1 MPSSGR
7 VTLLTSP
14 AAAVRLAA
22 ASDALRRNAAG
33 EVLII
38 GESRDAAEDLAH
50 EVARDAGATF
60 GLYRFSLRQLAGRIA
75 APDLA
80 RRGLAPA
87 TRLAAEAVA
96 QHAAFVEQQRRALD
110 FLGPI
115 ARFRSFGRVL
125 SATLGDLRRAD
136 CDPAGA
142 RNLGGSGPDIARLA
156 HRYGQL
162 LDEDGLVDA
171 AALYRAAAR
180 IARSGAGGAGA
191 PLGGALVLLD
201 VAVTHDATLDFV
213 AALADRAA
221 SVLATVPAGDDR
233 TLAALRGLPAAV
245 EEVDAGG
252 DAAPSPAEPLSR
264 VQHYLFAPADP
275 PPAEDAAAEPALRF
289 FSAPGESREAVEI
302 ARVLVE
308 EASRGVPFDRMA
320 VLVRSP
326 GSYTRLLETAL
337 GRARVPAWFA
347 KGTRVPHPAGR
358 AFLALLACAAERLS
372 ARRFSEYLSLG
383 QVPRLDAGGGPPA
396 DRGRWV
402 PPDSATELVPAP
414 AQPTLFDALL
424 PSAGAAAG
432 VAAPDEPADSPADGP
447 ADSPADNDDEPVLEG
462 TLRAPF
468 RWERLLVESAVVG
481 GRDRWERRLDGL
493 ARELALKIDALR
505 AEEPESPRAA
515 RLEREV
521 GNLHHLRRFALPVI
535 TRLAALPVE
544 ALWGEW
550 LDRLE
555 ALAPAVLA
563 EPDRVLAVLADLRPM
578 AAVGPVGLTDVR
590 DVLQEQL
597 TELTAEQPGRR
608 FGRVFVGGPEHV
620 RGRRFAVVC
629 VPGLAEHVFPQRQ
642 RQDPLLLDELRAR
655 LDAPEDAARLG
666 LASRPDRI
674 AREKLLLRLA
684 VGAAT
689 ERVFLSYPRL
699 EVGSARPR
707 VPSFY
712 ALDVER
718 ALTGR
723 VPDFE
728 QMERDAFRDVEAH
741 LAWPAPADPA
751 RAIDPSEHDL
761 AVLRGLLHAPAG
773 EPVTG
778 RARYLFRL
786 HPGLRRAL
794 AARWVRWKRPWSKSD
809 GLYAPGDD
817 AKAILAAHRL
827 DARPYSVS
835 ALQRFAACPYQFLLA
850 AVHRL
855 HPREEVEPPL
865 ERMDPLTRGS
875 MFHDVQQEVFEEL
888 RERRALPLGEA
899 GLVEADAATDA
910 VLDRVAADYEE
921 QLAPAIPRVW
931 QDEVESM
938 RADLKGWLRHVANEG
953 GEWTPIDAEFP
964 FGLGP
969 RPVPGRGRDAAAA
982 AGWDPAGAP
991 DPAAIGGRWRLRGR
1005 VDLVEARTGPSTRG
1019 ELRVTDHKT
1028 GANRTR
1034 PGMVVGGGET
1044 LQPVLYGLALEA
1056 VSGRP
1061 VDEARLFFCTAT
1073 GRYEQRAVALG
1084 DEERRSGVE
1093 VLEIIDRAVEAGSLL
1108 PAPREGACRWCDFQ
1122 AVCGPGAEPRAA
1134 RKDPAPLADLL
1145 SLRDL
1150 R

>member
-1 MPSSGR
+1 MGSSGR

-14 AAAVRLAA
+14 SAATRVAAAG
-22 ASDALRRNAAG
+22 DALRRGLAAG
-33 EVLII
+33 EAVVV
-38 GESRDAAEDLAH
+38 GETRDAADDLAR
-50 EVARDAGATF
+50 EVAREAGATF
-60 GLYRFSLRQLAGRIA
+60 GLYRFSLRQIAGRIA

-80 RRGLAPA
+80 RGGLVPA

-96 QHAAFVEQQRRALD
+96 KHAAIVEQQQRALD
-110 FLGPI
+110 YLGPI

-125 SATLGDLRRAD
+125 AATLGDLRRAD
-136 CDPAGA
+136 CDSAA
-142 RNLGGSGPDIARLA
+142 AADLGGSGPDVARLA
-156 HRYGQL
+156 HRYARL
-162 LDEDGLVDA
+162 LDDDRLVDG

-180 IARSGAGGAGA
+180 LARTGGVGGAGA

-201 VAVTHDATLDFV
+201 VAVTDDATFELV
-213 AALADRAA
+213 AALAARAT
-221 SVLATVPAGDDR
+221 SVLATVPAGDER
-233 TLAALRGLPAAV
+233 TLAALRGLPGAV
-245 EEVDAGG
+245 EVVGAG
-252 DAAPSPAEPLSR
+252 DAAARPPEEPLSR
-264 VQHYLFAPADP
+264 VQHYLFAPDDP
-275 PPAEDAAAEPALRF
+275 PPFQDAAAEPVVRF

-302 ARVLVE
+302 ARALTE
-308 EASRGVPFDRMA
+308 EASRGVPFDQMA

-337 GRARVPAWFA
+337 GRARIPAWFA

-358 AFLALLACAAERLS
+358 AFLALLACAGERLS

-383 QVPRLDAGGGPPA
+383 QVPRLAAGGGPPV

-402 PPDSATELVPAP
+402 PPESTPDLVPAP
-414 AQPTLFDALL
+414 AQPSLFDA
-424 PSAGAAAG
+424 PAESAPASGSTP
-432 VAAPDEPADSPADGP
+432 APAPADS
-447 ADSPADNDDEPVLEG
+447 DDQPVLEG

-493 ARELALKIDALR
+493 ARELALKVEVLR
-505 AEEPESPRAA
+505 AEEPDSPRAA
-515 RLEREV
+515 RLELDL
-521 GNLHHLRRFALPVI
+521 GNLDHLRRFALPVV
-535 TRLAALPVE
+535 TRLAEFPAE
-544 ALWGEW
+544 ARWGEW

-555 ALAPAVLA
+555 ALAPMVLA
-563 EPDRVLAVLADLRPM
+563 APDRVLAVLADLRPM
-578 AAVGPVGLTDVR
+578 AAVGPVGLADVR

-597 TELTAEQPGRR
+597 TELTSEQPGRR
-608 FGRVFVGGPEHV
+608 FGRVFVGGPEQV
-620 RGRRFAVVC
+620 RGRRFTVVS

-655 LDAPEDAARLG
+655 LNAAEQGAPRLG
-666 LASRPDRI
+666 LASRHDRN

-689 ERVFLSYPRL
+689 ERIYFSYPRL
-699 EVGSARPR
+699 EVGSGRPR

-718 ALTGR
+718 ARTGR

-728 QMERDAFRDVEAH
+728 QLEREASRDVEAH

-751 RAIDPSEHDL
+751 HAIDPSEHDL
-761 AVLRGLLHAPAG
+761 AVLRKLLLATAEGPL
-773 EPVTG
+773 TG

-786 HPGLRRAL
+786 HPALRRAL
-794 AARWVRWKRPWSKSD
+794 AARWVRWKHPWSKSD
-809 GLYAPGDD
+809 GLYVPGDD

-827 DARPYSVS
+827 DARPYSAS
-835 ALQRFAACPYQFLLA
+835 ALQRFAACPYQFLLS

-865 ERMDPLTRGS
+865 ERIDPLTRGS
-875 MFHDVQQEVFEEL
+875 MFHDVQHEVFKEL
-888 RERRALPLGEA
+888 RQRQALPLTEA
-899 GLVEADAATDA
+899 GVAAADAVTDA
-910 VLDRVAADYEE
+910 VLDRVAADYRER
-921 QLAPAIPRVW
+921 LAPAIPRVW

-938 RADLKGWLRHVANEG
+938 RADLKGWLRRVANEG
-953 GEWTPIDAEFP
+953 GEWMPIDAEFP

-969 RPVPGRGRDAAAA
+969 RAESDGTSAAGAGKRVSEA
-982 AGWDPAGAP
+982 DAGWDPDSAP
-991 DPAAIGGRWRLRGR
+991 DPVAIDGRWRLRGR
-1005 VDLVEARTGPSTRG
+1005 VDLVEARTGPTNRG

-1028 GANRTR
+1028 GGNRTR

-1044 LQPVLYGLALEA
+1044 LQPVLYGLAIEE

-1061 VDEARLFFCTAT
+1061 VDVARLFFCTAT
-1073 GRYEQRAVALG
+1073 GRYEQRVVALG
-1084 DEERRSGVE
+1084 GEERRRGVE
-1093 VLEIIDRAVEAGSLL
+1093 VLEIIDRAVEVGTLL

-1122 AVCGPGAEPRAA
+1122 VVCGPGAEQRAA
-1134 RKDPAPLADLL
+1134 RKDRAPLGDLL

>member
-14 AAAVRLAA
+14 AAAVRVAA
-22 ASDALRRNAAG
+22 AGDALRRSLAAG
-33 EVLII
+33 EAMVV
-38 GESRDAAEDLAH
+38 GESRAAADDLAR

-75 APDLA
+75 APYLA
-80 RRGLAPA
+80 RQGLVPA

-96 QHAAFVEQQRRALD
+96 KHAAFVEQQNQSLD
-110 FLGPI
+110 YLGPI
-115 ARFRSFGRVL
+115 AKFRTFGRVL
-125 SATLGDLRRAD
+125 AETLGDLRRAD
-136 CDPAGA
+136 GDPAA
-142 RNLGGSGPDIARLA
+142 PADLGGSGPDVSRLA
-156 HRYGQL
+156 HRYARL
-162 LDEDGLVDA
+162 LDDDRLVDG
-171 AALYRAAAR
+171 AALFRAAAR
-180 IARSGAGGAGA
+180 LARTGGGGGAGA
-191 PLGGALVLLD
+191 PLRAALVLLD
-201 VAVTHDATLDFV
+201 VAVTHDATFELV
-213 AALADRAA
+213 SALAGRAA

-233 TLAALRGLPAAV
+233 TLAALRRLAGAV
-245 EEVDAGG
+245 EEIDSGG
-252 DAAPSPAEPLSR
+252 DAVRPPVQPLSR
-264 VQHYLFAPADP
+264 VQHFLFAPADLP
-275 PPAEDAAAEPALRF
+275 RIEDGAAEPVLRF

-302 ARVLVE
+302 ARFLVA

-347 KGTRVPHPAGR
+347 RGTRLPDPAGR
-358 AFLALLACAAERLS
+358 AFLALLTCAAEHLS

-383 QVPRLDAGGGPPA
+383 QVPRLASGGEPPA
-396 DRGRWV
+396 DRARWV
-402 PPDSATELVPAP
+402 PPESAPELVPAP
-414 AQPTLFDALL
+414 AQPSLFDDPL
-424 PSAGAAAG
+424 PSPPPAAST
-432 VAAPDEPADSPADGP
+432 PDPAPADS
-447 ADSPADNDDEPVLEG
+447 DDQPVLEG

-468 RWERLLVESAVVG
+468 RWERLLVESSVVG
-481 GRDRWERRLDGL
+481 GRDRWERRLAGL
-493 ARELALKIDALR
+493 ARELALRIDTLR
-505 AEEPESPRAA
+505 AEEPESPHAA
-515 RLEREV
+515 RLERDLE
-521 GNLHHLRRFALPVI
+521 NLHHLRRFALPVI
-535 TRLAALPVE
+535 GRLAAFPAE
-544 ALWGEW
+544 ARWGEW
-550 LDRLE
+550 LERLE
-555 ALAPAVLA
+555 TLAPMVLA
-563 EPDRVLAVLADLRPM
+563 APDRVLAVLADLRPM
-578 AAVGPVGLTDVR
+578 AAVGPVRLEDVR

-597 TELTAEQPGRR
+597 TELTAEQSGRR
-608 FGRVFVGGPEHV
+608 FGRVFVGGPDQV

-655 LDAPEDAARLG
+655 LDATAGDAPRLG
-666 LASRPDRI
+666 LARRHDRN

-689 ERVFLSYPRL
+689 ERVYLSYPRL

-712 ALDVER
+712 ALDLQR

-728 QMERDAFRDVEAH
+728 RMERDAFRDVEAH
-741 LAWPAPADPA
+741 LAWPAPVDQA
-751 RAIDPSEHDL
+751 RAIDPTEHDL
-761 AVLRGLLHAPAG
+761 AVLRGLLHASPGA
-773 EPVTG
+773 PVTG

-786 HPGLRRAL
+786 HPALRRAL
-794 AARWVRWKRPWSKSD
+794 AARWIRWKRPWSKSD
-809 GLYAPGDD
+809 GLYDAGED
-817 AKAILAAHRL
+817 AKAMLAAHRL

-875 MFHDVQQEVFEEL
+875 LFHEVQQAVFEEL
-888 RERRALPLGEA
+888 RERRALPLTEA
-899 GLVEADAATDA
+899 GVAGADAVTDT

-921 QLAPAIPRVW
+921 RLAPAIPRVW
-931 QDEVESM
+931 QDEVETM

-953 GEWTPIDAEFP
+953 GEWMPIDAEFP

-969 RPVPGRGRDAAAA
+969 RADSAAPGVAGAGPRPAVAD
-982 AGWDPAGAP
+982 AGWNPDGAP
-991 DPAAIGGRWRLRGR
+991 DPAAVDGRWRLRGR
-1005 VDLVEARTGPSTRG
+1005 VDLVEARTGPTTRG

-1028 GANRTR
+1028 GTNRTR

-1044 LQPVLYGLALEA
+1044 LQPVLYGLAIED

-1073 GRYEQRAVALG
+1073 GRYEQHVVTLG
-1084 DEERRSGVE
+1084 ADERRAGVE
-1093 VLEIIDRAVEAGSLL
+1093 VLEIIDRAVETGTLL
-1108 PAPREGACRWCDFQ
+1108 PAPRDGACRWCDYQ
-1122 AVCGPGAEPRAA
+1122 AVCGPGAERRSA
-1134 RKDPAPLADLL
+1134 RKDPAPLGDLS
-1145 SLRDL
+1145 SLRGL

>member
-1 MPSSGR
+1 MRPPGR

-14 AAAVRLAA
+14 SAAARLAA
-22 ASDALRRNAAG
+22 AGDALRRGLAAG
-33 EVLII
+33 EAVAV
-38 GESRDAAEDLAH
+38 GETRDAADELAH
-50 EVARDAGATF
+50 EVARDLGATF
-60 GLYRFSLRQLAGRIA
+60 GLYRYSLRQLAGRIA
-75 APDLA
+75 AAELA

-87 TRLAAEAVA
+87 TRLATEAVA
-96 QHAAFVEQQRRALD
+96 KHAAFVEQRHRALD
-110 FLGPI
+110 YLGPI
-115 ARFRSFGRVL
+115 AAFRSFGRVL
-125 SATLGDLRRAD
+125 AATLGDLRRAD
-136 CDPAGA
+136 CDSAAAGE
-142 RNLGGSGPDIARLA
+142 LGGSGPDVARLA
-156 HRYGQL
+156 RRYDRL
-162 LDEDGLVDA
+162 LEEDRLVDG

-180 IARSGAGGAGA
+180 LVRSGGGAGA
-191 PLGGALVLLD
+191 SLEGALVLLD
-201 VAVTHDATLDFV
+201 VAVTDDASRELV
-213 AALADRAA
+213 AALAGRAA
-221 SVLATVPAGDDR
+221 SVLATVPAGDER
-233 TLAALRGLPAAV
+233 TLAALRGLPGTV
-245 EEVDAGG
+245 EEVAPGSSG
-252 DAAPSPAEPLSR
+252 SAAVDEPLSR
-264 VQHYLFAPADP
+264 VQHFLFAPADP
-275 PPAEDAAAEPALRF
+275 PPFTDAADEPAIRV

-302 ARVLVE
+302 ARVLTA

-326 GSYTRLLETAL
+326 GSYVRLLETAL
-337 GRARVPAWFA
+337 GRAGIPAWYA

-358 AFLALLACAAERLS
+358 AFLALLACAAEQLS

-383 QVPRLDAGGGPPA
+383 QVPSLALDGGPPA

-402 PPDSATELVPAP
+402 LPDSAPDLVPAP
-414 AQPTLFDALL
+414 SQPSLFDAP
-424 PSAGAAAG
+424 PSPPADAGSPP
-432 VAAPDEPADSPADGP
+432 AAPPDGDER
-447 ADSPADNDDEPVLEG
+447 PVLEG
-462 TLRAPF
+462 SLRTPF

-481 GRDRWERRLDGL
+481 GRDRWERRLEGL
-493 ARELALKIDALR
+493 ARELALKVAALR
-505 AEEPESPRAA
+505 ADEPDSPRAA
-515 RLEREV
+515 RLELDIA
-521 GNLHHLRRFALPVI
+521 NLEHLRRFALPVVA
-535 TRLAALPVE
+535 RLAAFPAE
-544 ALWGEW
+544 ALWAEW

-555 ALAPAVLA
+555 ALAPMVLS

-578 AAVGPVGLTDVR
+578 AAVGPVGLGDVR

-608 FGRVFVGGPEHV
+608 FGRVFVGSPEQA

-655 LDAPEDAARLG
+655 LDASEPGASRLG
-666 LASRPDRI
+666 LADRHDRN

-689 ERVFLSYPRL
+689 ERVVLSYPRL

-718 ALTGR
+718 ARTGR

-728 QMERDAFRDVEAH
+728 QIERDAFRDVEAH

-761 AVLRGLLHAPAG
+761 AVLRELLRAAPEA
-773 EPVTG
+773 PLAG

-786 HPGLRRAL
+786 HPSLRRTL
-794 AARWVRWKRPWSKSD
+794 AARWVRWKRPWSKFD
-809 GLYAPGDD
+809 GLYDPGDDD
-817 AKAILAAHRL
+817 AKAMLAAHRL
-827 DARPYSVS
+827 DARAYSVS
-835 ALQRFAACPYQFLLA
+835 ALQRFATCPYQFLLS

-865 ERMDPLTRGS
+865 ERMDPLTRGT
-875 MFHDVQQEVFEEL
+875 MFHEVQHEVFEAL
-888 RERRALPLGEA
+888 RERRALPLTAA
-899 GLVEADAATDA
+899 GVAEADVVTDG

-921 QLAPAIPRVW
+921 RLAPAIARVW
-931 QDEVESM
+931 EDEVESM

-953 GEWTPIDAEFP
+953 GEWMPIDAEFP

-969 RPVPGRGRDAAAA
+969 RAEADGPAAVGGRPRPPGAA
-982 AGWDPAGAP
+982 AGWDPGCAP
-991 DPAAIGGRWRLRGR
+991 DPAAIDGRWRLRGR
-1005 VDLVEARTGPSTRG
+1005 VDLVEARTGPTTRG

-1028 GANRTR
+1028 GGNRTR

-1044 LQPVLYGLALEA
+1044 LQPVLYGLAVEE

-1073 GRYEQRAVALG
+1073 GRYEQRVVSLG
-1084 DEERRSGVE
+1084 EDERRRGVE
-1093 VLEIIDRAVEAGSLL
+1093 VLEIVDRAVETGALL
-1108 PAPREGACRWCDFQ
+1108 PAPREGACRWCDYQ
-1122 AVCGPGAEPRAA
+1122 AVCGPGAEQRAA
-1134 RKDPAPLADLL
+1134 RKDGAPLHDLL
-1145 SLRDL
+1145 VLRDL